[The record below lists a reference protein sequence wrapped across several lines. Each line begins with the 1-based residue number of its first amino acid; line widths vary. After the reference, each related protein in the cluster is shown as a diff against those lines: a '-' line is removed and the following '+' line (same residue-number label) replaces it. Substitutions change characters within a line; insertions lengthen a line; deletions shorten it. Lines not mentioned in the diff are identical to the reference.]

1 MSSSF
6 SSSSSRLLS
15 SLAVRR
21 FSTKPLGPNHDLI
34 QALAHHKTAEL
45 VSTAP
50 NPHKVRAF
58 ERAIKVIAALKQ
70 PVQSGGQV
78 RQLIGIG
85 PGVAAR
91 IDAFLANVP
100 YVRDPPAQ
108 VDRTRLILASLKTVY
123 GIGTQKAQMLY
134 DAGCTSIPE
143 LTRPEF
149 FKLLSPSQKV
159 GARFAKHL
167 DQAVSPS
174 QAQTVK
180 EFVSQNISSKFE
192 VLLTG
197 DHRRDV
203 SSSHVNLIV
212 LHPFEPQMS
221 APEGSLDRETKPRP
235 PKPTRLYT
243 MGQLFVNLTQ
253 SAQHTS
259 LYADVVSPLES
270 RGLVTATIAGGPQR
284 WRGVVRIPLLMAN
297 GDLEDRDER
306 IRQIEKTEG
315 RYTMLDI
322 FFVPRRCKGA
332 ALVTL
337 TGDSDFVTDILGR
350 AHRLGLCLNEYGLW
364 KWHDEG
370 FWEFMHGDEEEAI
383 FRDVDMDFVVPERRN
398 FGYLRRKRGRPRK
411 ASVEQQ
417 AMVSTLA

>member
-1 MSSSF
+1 
-6 SSSSSRLLS
+6 
-15 SLAVRR
+15 
-21 FSTKPLGPNHDLI
+21 
-34 QALAHHKTAEL
+34 
-45 VSTAP
+45 
-50 NPHKVRAF
+50 
-58 ERAIKVIAALKQ
+58 
-70 PVQSGGQV
+70 
-78 RQLIGIG
+78 
-85 PGVAAR
+85 
-91 IDAFLANVP
+91 
-100 YVRDPPAQ
+100 
-108 VDRTRLILASLKTVY
+108 
-123 GIGTQKAQMLY
+123 MLY

-180 EFVSQNISSKFE
+180 VGCPACLFSPRHDFRPLGIRLPEHILQVRGAPDRRSVRRRIRVASIVSFHA
-192 VLLTG
+192 LTS
-197 DHRRDV
+197 RRDV

-322 FFVPRRCKGA
+322 LCVCISRSRWCSPLIHPSGSFVPRRCKGA